1 MLYKLD
7 EVIENKGWDTRKKI
21 LELLQSK
28 EMTAYEISKVL
39 ELNYSTVKY
48 HLELLERVGLVTVKK
63 DKRNRYLYKA
73 NNNIKILNLIDK

>member
-21 LELLQSK
+21 LELLESR
-28 EMTAYEISKVL
+28 EMTAYEISKLL

-48 HLELLERVGLVTVKK
+48 HLELLEKVDLITVRK
-63 DKRNRYLYKA
+63 DRRNRYLYRA
-73 NNNIKILNLIDK
+73 NNNIKVLNLLNK

>member
-28 EMTAYEISKVL
+28 EMTAYEISKIL

>member
-28 EMTAYEISKVL
+28 EMTAYEISKIL

-63 DKRNRYLYKA
+63 DRRNRYLYRA

>member
-28 EMTAYEISKVL
+28 EMTAYEISKIL

-73 NNNIKILNLIDK
+73 NNNIKILNLINK

>member
-21 LELLQSK
+21 LELLESR
-28 EMTAYEISKVL
+28 EMTAYEISKLL

-48 HLELLERVGLVTVKK
+48 HLELLERVGLITVRK
-63 DKRNRYLYKA
+63 DKRNRYLYRT
-73 NNNIKILNLIDK
+73 NNNIKILNLINK

>member
-28 EMTAYEISKVL
+28 EMTAYEISKIL

-73 NNNIKILNLIDK
+73 NNNIKILNLIYK